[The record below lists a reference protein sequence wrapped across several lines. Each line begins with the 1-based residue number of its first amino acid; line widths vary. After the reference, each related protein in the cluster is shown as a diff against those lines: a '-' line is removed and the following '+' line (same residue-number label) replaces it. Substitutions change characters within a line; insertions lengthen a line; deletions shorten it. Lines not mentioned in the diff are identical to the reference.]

1 MLDPEAMRVNTFRT
15 LIKEY
20 INFRKN
26 VPLGCITDLC
36 SDPRKTQNDIA
47 VFSGAGG
54 YLYLYIRLY

>member
-1 MLDPEAMRVNTFRT
+1 MQNNPRYSTAHYNAQILDPESMRNNTFRT

-36 SDPRKTQNDIA
+36 SDPRKT
-47 VFSGAGG
+47 
-54 YLYLYIRLY
+54 